1 MRLITQYKPNKI
13 LIEDASSGVSL
24 QAMLKER
31 NHRAELRPTRGQGK
45 EERLESVLH
54 YFVERRVFVKAS
66 EPWSVEL
73 VNEWMRFPVGR
84 HDDQVDAMSQYL
96 AWRLENPRPP
106 FYLAPGGTLE
116 DRAAAKFFG
125 SQTTKGQHP
134 MRSLPGRRFP
144 RR

>member
-1 MRLITQYKPNKI
+1 
-13 LIEDASSGVSL
+13 
-24 QAMLKER
+24 MLKEN
-31 NHRAELRPTRGQGK
+31 NHHAELLPTRGQSK

-54 YFVERRVFVKAS
+54 YFVDGRVFVKAS

-96 AWRLENPRPP
+96 AWRQENPPGQ
-106 FYLAPGGTLE
+106 FYLARGGTSE
-116 DRAAAKFFG
+116 DRAAVKIFG
-125 SQTTKGQHP
+125 PPPPKGMNP
-134 MRSLPGRRFP
+134 MRVPPWTRFP